1 MSPIFSC
8 TFGKN
13 WINCTRDTSSDLQ
26 VKDKNSAGLY
36 KSFGLLINQTNNFC
50 IQKRNLWRL
59 EWLFAPRWK
68 GVVWSLR
75 AGSDARECIESFRCK
90 FHLCEPG
97 ETIPNFWSLFLTRER
112 LFCCSLTILFI
123 SWTKLSSFKF
133 VSECLINTEIKSS
146 FKVLSKKFLQFISH
160 WMTFEISRLS
170 QFTIDWLC
178 NTYYKSSNIIA
189 NIHNTVLSLFN
200 LTIRASDLNLFEE
213 DNGKIRKGEGKIV
226 RTCTL

>member
-1 MSPIFSC
+1 MNKIIIFS
-8 TFGKN
+8 
-13 WINCTRDTSSDLQ
+13 
-26 VKDKNSAGLY
+26 
-36 KSFGLLINQTNNFC
+36 

-112 LFCCSLTILFI
+112 FFCCSLTILFI

-133 VSECLINTEIKSS
+133 VSECLINTKNKLSS
-146 FKVLSKKFLQFISH
+146 FKALYIEWLSKFLDSQN
-160 WMTFEISRLS
+160 SRLVDCVIHALKVQILLPT
-170 QFTIDWLC
+170 QFKT
-178 NTYYKSSNIIA
+178 
-189 NIHNTVLSLFN
+189 
-200 LTIRASDLNLFEE
+200 R
-213 DNGKIRKGEGKIV
+213 
-226 RTCTL
+226 